1 VTRRRSLR
9 QLLLLGTIGFAV
21 AAGGVMVGIVLLF
34 GSLRRVVER
43 DTSARLVEQHAADE
57 IVTAV
62 YGQILASY
70 QQLQAPSEHNMERFD
85 ALGQTAYD
93 RLRQYLFQSMPLEAR
108 LQVETIKELHQRL
121 EVEAHGAFEL
131 IQRGE
136 SLAARA
142 RVAELQRQAEQL
154 QAEVVRFGALRE
166 QERAQLHDEQVE
178 LLQRLL
184 IGITLVGVAL
194 LVFAVFFV
202 RLVQR
207 RVVVP
212 LGQLAEAAV
221 RLGGG
226 DLAARI
232 PPQRHDELET
242 VARRF
247 NEMADS
253 IQEARTEI
261 EAQNVELSATILN
274 LKKMQQELVQQ
285 EKLGAIGFMLAGLA
299 HELNNPLAGILGT
312 AECIAEELEN
322 HSDPAIRRLISE
334 LVTPLIREAGRAG
347 DLVRN
352 LLQFSRQSNA
362 QLAAVSLKVAV
373 NVSSGLRGYAFAQAG
388 KELAVEVPDSL
399 FVAVEAQRL
408 EHVVMNIMSNAL
420 EAMRTG
426 GGTKL
431 EVRAEAVGTDWV
443 SLTFEDDGPGFL
455 EPERVFDAFYTT
467 KPVGTGTGL
476 GLSLVQRFVVET
488 GGTITAENAPSGGAR
503 LTIRLRAAAAPP
515 AQETV
520 QAPAAAH
527 ATETPEAPRP
537 KENPELPEL
546 APASAA
552 AASATPSSTAPP
564 VHQAGDE
571 RRILIV
577 DDEPAIRE
585 IQRRFLAKI
594 GIEVLIAKDGA
605 EAVAILEHERC
616 DAVVTDIRMPGEIDG
631 IALYRWL
638 ELTQP
643 DLARRCLFV
652 TGDMGATSVDTVI
665 GAHPERLITKP
676 FKRDDYVARVLAV
689 LEGGTPPV

>member
-1 VTRRRSLR
+1 MTRRRSLR
-9 QLLLLGTIGFAV
+9 QLLLVGTIGFAV
-21 AAGGVMVGIVLLF
+21 AASGLMVGIMLLF
-34 GSLRRVVER
+34 GSLRRDVER
-43 DTSARLVEQHAADE
+43 DTSARLTEQRAAEE
-57 IVTAV
+57 IVNAV

-85 ALGQTAYD
+85 ALGQSAYT

-136 SLAARA
+136 SAAARA
-142 RVAELQRQAEQL
+142 RVAELQRRAEQL

-166 QERAQLHDEQVE
+166 QERAQLHSEQVE

-184 IGITLVGVAL
+184 IGITLVGIAL
-194 LVFAVFFV
+194 LVFAVVFV
-202 RLVQR
+202 RIVRQ

-212 LGQLAEAAV
+212 LRQLGEAAV
-221 RLGGG
+221 RLGSG

-242 VARRF
+242 VGRRF

-253 IQEARTEI
+253 IQEARSEI
-261 EAQNVELSATILN
+261 EAQNVELGATILN
-274 LKKMQQELVQQ
+274 FKKMQQELVQQ

-312 AECIAEELEN
+312 AECIAEELEI
-322 HSDPAIRRLISE
+322 HSDPAIRRLIGE

-362 QLAAVSLKVAV
+362 QLAAVSLRVAV

-388 KELAVEVPDSL
+388 KELVVEVPDSL

-515 AQETV
+515 AQEAA
-520 QAPAAAH
+520 QAPDT
-527 ATETPEAPRP
+527 TEFPAAPRLP
-537 KENPELPEL
+537 ENPELLEL
-546 APASAA
+546 APTMAASP
-552 AASATPSSTAPP
+552 SATPSSAEPP
-564 VHQAGDE
+564 VHQARDE
-571 RRILIV
+571 CRILVV
-577 DDEPAIRE
+577 DDEPALRE
-585 IQRRFLAKI
+585 IQRRFLAKL
-594 GIEVLIAKDGA
+594 GFEVLVAKDGA

-616 DAVVTDIRMPGEIDG
+616 DAVITDIRMPGEIDG
-631 IALYRWL
+631 IALYKWIER
-638 ELTQP
+638 TQP

-652 TGDMGATSVDTVI
+652 TGDTGAAGEDAAI
-665 GAHPERLITKP
+665 GEHPERVIHKP

-689 LEGGTPPV
+689 LEDVTSLA